1 MARQEGIEPPT
12 HSLEGCCSIQLS
24 YWRFVRDRPAP
35 PKSSCQVGAP
45 GFEPGT
51 SCSQSRRDTR
61 LRYAPHEN
69 PTIVGHSNRVNS
81 RTDSATARPMSQR
94 ARTEAA
100 LLQALDTPSTLQ
112 LPSPL
117 QRGEELRECS
127 SAMTHPLL
135 RSNGR
140 VGERHAELGHVEVR
154 VVSEPMGP
162 GRTIDDR
169 PRHLTAHNHRV
180 LSGAPR
186 RGANESR
193 PPVAAPDGAKTIEE
207 QGVVGGVE

>member
-1 MARQEGIEPPT
+1 MRGAPGGTRTPDPQLRRLLLYPPE
-12 HSLEGCCSIQLS
+12 LLALRRG
-24 YWRFVRDRPAP
+24 
-35 PKSSCQVGAP
+35 VGAP

-140 VGERHAELGHVEVR
+140 V
-154 VVSEPMGP
+154 
-162 GRTIDDR
+162 
-169 PRHLTAHNHRV
+169 
-180 LSGAPR
+180 
-186 RGANESR
+186 
-193 PPVAAPDGAKTIEE
+193 
-207 QGVVGGVE
+207 